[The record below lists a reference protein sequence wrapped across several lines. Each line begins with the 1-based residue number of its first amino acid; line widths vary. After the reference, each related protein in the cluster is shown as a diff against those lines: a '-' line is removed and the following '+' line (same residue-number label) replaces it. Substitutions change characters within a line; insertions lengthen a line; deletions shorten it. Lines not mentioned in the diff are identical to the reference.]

1 MRERE
6 RANGLNGLTER
17 EVIASREAY
26 GANTITRRKRK
37 GFLRQ
42 YLSSFSDPVIRI
54 LLVALAVN
62 VIFLFGN
69 SPWQET
75 AGIAASVFLATFVS
89 TLSSYGSESA
99 FLELQRA
106 AANVTCRVRRGGKT
120 LAIPASELVVGDVVL
135 IEAGEKIP
143 ADGALIKGGLSVDQ
157 SALNG
162 ESAEAE
168 KIPLSSEPAFLGSAL
183 AARGGA
189 AGQKGNGLAR
199 KDGLFAGSVAAAG
212 EGVMRVERVGDRTF
226 YGQMA
231 RDMQDEPPDSPL
243 KIKLAH
249 LAKILSIV
257 GYIAAALIAVADLFN
272 GFLLDNGM
280 NFAAALADFKS
291 WRICL
296 PRLMHAL
303 TLAIAVVV
311 VAVPEGLPM
320 MIAVVLSLNIVKMQK
335 DNVLVRKPVG
345 IEAAGG
351 LNILFTDKTGTLTKG
366 ELEAVELIKGDGQG
380 FDERGK
386 SGSATWR
393 LFELSARFNT
403 GATCTQTGEIVG
415 GNATDRAILKRAA
428 MGNGAETAANTDVQA
443 GMETGMER
451 RSFLPF
457 DSARKYSA
465 AFVTAGGNIP
475 AFKSECT
482 FLKGAPEK
490 ILPACTRF
498 ADEDGALR
506 PFDSRAVEKQMRR
519 MTARGMRVVAVA
531 AAEGERTRGKDDLFE
546 LVFIALVGIRD
557 DLRDEVKDAVKEV
570 LGAGV
575 QVVMITGDNLET
587 AKAIAKEAGL
597 LAGSAPLCMTGAEL
611 QQTSDEA
618 LKELLPRL
626 RVVARALPTDKS
638 RLVRI
643 AQGKGLVTGMTGDGV
658 NDAPALKK
666 ADVGFAMGGGTEVA
680 KEAGD
685 IVILD
690 NNFASIAKAIRY
702 GRTITKSIK
711 KFVVFQLTMNFCA
724 VGVSLIAPFI
734 GVDTPVTVTQMLW
747 INMIMDALAGMAFSG
762 EAALKEYM
770 KEPPERRGAP
780 VLDRRMALKI
790 VWMGAYTVGLC
801 LAVLKLPAFRAL
813 FRYDEAPIHLYT
825 AFFALFVFSGLFNAF
840 NARTSRLNLLANL
853 KQNKFFVLFILF
865 VAAIQLLIVF
875 FGGAAFRTAGM
886 TGKEL
891 FAVLLLSATV
901 IPVDLVRKAVFG
913 RVQKRK
919 KRRKTRK
926 KSAKAAQKGAFGEIS
941 QKIYKTGTSGA

>member
-1 MRERE
+1 MRESK

-17 EVIASREAY
+17 EVIASREAN
-26 GANTITRRKRK
+26 GTNTITRRKRK

-106 AANVTCRVRRGGKT
+106 AANVTCRVRRDGKT
-120 LAIPASELVVGDVVL
+120 ATIPASELVVGDVVL

-168 KIPLSSEPAFLGSAL
+168 KIPLASETDF
-183 AARGGA
+183 RGE
-189 AGQKGNGLAR
+189 AGQKGGGLAR
-199 KDGLFAGSVAAAG
+199 KDGLFAGSVATAG

-231 RDMQDEPPDSPL
+231 REMQDEPPDSPL

-257 GYIAAALIAVADLFN
+257 GYIAAVLIAVADLFN
-272 GFLLDNGM
+272 VFLLDNGM

-320 MIAVVLSLNIVKMQK
+320 MIAVVLSSNIVKMQK

-366 ELEAVELIKGDGQG
+366 ELEAAELIKGDGHG
-380 FDERGK
+380 FDELEK
-386 SGSATWR
+386 NGSATWR
-393 LFELSARFNT
+393 LFELSAVFNT
-403 GATCTQTGEIVG
+403 GATRSQNGEIAG
-415 GNATDRAILKRAA
+415 GNSTDRAILKRAVS
-428 MGNGAETAANTDVQA
+428 GNGARSVEVA
-443 GMETGMER
+443 GAER

-465 AFVTAGGNIP
+465 AFVTADGNIP
-475 AFKSECT
+475 VFKNKCT

-506 PFDSRAVEKQMRR
+506 PFDLKAVDRQMRR
-519 MTARGMRVVAVA
+519 MTSRGMRVVAVA
-531 AAEGERTRGKDDLFE
+531 AAEEERTRGKDDLSE

-557 DLRDEVKDAVKEV
+557 DLRDEVKDAVREV

-597 LAGSAPLCMTGAEL
+597 FAGNGAPLCLTGTEL
-611 QQTSDEA
+611 QRVSDEE

-762 EAALKEYM
+762 ETALKEYM

-780 VLDRRMALKI
+780 VLERRMALKI
-790 VWMGAYTVGLC
+790 AWMGTYTVGLC
-801 LAVLKLPAFRAL
+801 LAVLKLSAFRAL
-813 FRYDEAPIHLYT
+813 FRYDEASIHLYT

-840 NARTSRLNLLANL
+840 NARTSRLNLFANL

-891 FAVLLLSATV
+891 FIVLLLSATV
-901 IPVDLVRKAVFG
+901 IPADLIRKVIFG
-913 RVQKRK
+913 RVRKRK
-919 KRRKTRK
+919 KAADRLREGYGKRKR
-926 KSAKAAQKGAFGEIS
+926 GAFGKIS
-941 QKIYKTGTSGA
+941 QKIYKTGTRGGVN